1 MAGYQHRTPMK
12 HSTPG
17 LGIRTSLRSQLALT
31 FSCLSLAALPTA
43 SAQTD
48 DEETVVLPQF
58 SVSADAADRYRA
70 ADAISAVRVRA
81 PLLDTPSSITVLTRD
96 TIDDLA
102 PTRIFD
108 VTRYVAGVQEGRGM
122 QFQDRM
128 ILRGFES
135 NGQRTVDN
143 ILQPDDADNVP
154 EAIIERIEI
163 SKGPN
168 AILSPAGGPGGAVN
182 VITKSPLYRRQHS
195 ITALVGLYNA
205 QKITFDFTDA
215 FSPNSPFAYRL
226 VASGQDTR
234 QYWDDEAEHRTAVVA
249 PMFSYK
255 VSDRTQLTVKLIG
268 SELWTFREPLLIVH
282 PDVGPNTKD
291 PYLAPGISKKGRNG
305 IQPWSHN
312 ETHTADLFALLTS
325 NINEHLS
332 LRVAGNGRYYFTD
345 SEQEFI
351 TLPGLNNTRY
361 HPLTG
366 EFTQDYTWSMV
377 NGQPVSQYSPLYN
390 PANIPT
396 RGDKQATRIKTGTLQ
411 TDLVARYTFGNVT
424 SQTVVG
430 GALARRT
437 GYGRGVNGATPGI
450 NLFEPDRRYYPVW
463 NTNWAFYNRN
473 SFTNWQL
480 YVNER
485 LGFFN
490 ERLFLSGGIL
500 HYDTKTRSQNV
511 LTGAAPGVLDDSKDM
526 WMASLLYKVRE
537 NVSLYYS
544 RSTNSSPTIANN
556 QPLWRDGEQDEVG
569 FKTEFFNQRLAFNG
583 AYFEIS
589 QSNVTTPNP
598 ERQTNPSAPEQVVQ
612 DLSNQ
617 GFEFEMVGGLTSN
630 LSAIATY
637 SQLKMRDA
645 LGRHVRGVADRNAS
659 LLLNYRFNQ
668 GTLKGLSLS
677 LGGTYTGRRAGDAPP
692 AFTIANRP
700 AQVSFYLKPQYTTNF
715 NATYSMDRYV
725 FRLYVDNLLDK
736 KGHLQIA
743 GGRVTGTGL
752 TTAPGI
758 NVRFSTTWK
767 F

>member
-1 MAGYQHRTPMK
+1 MKTPLD
-12 HSTPG
+12 SQGVSRRLG
-17 LGIRTSLRSQLALT
+17 LCT
-31 FSCLSLAALPTA
+31 CLGLSVLAAGPLLRAQTA
-43 SAQTD
+43 S
-48 DEETVVLPQF
+48 EETVILPEF
-58 SVSADAADRYRA
+58 SVSGEAADRYRA

-108 VTRYVAGVQEGRGM
+108 VTRYVAGVQDGRGM

-205 QKITFDFTDA
+205 QKLTIDLNDR
-215 FSPNSPFAYRL
+215 FSENSPFAYRL

-234 QYWDDEAEHRTAVVA
+234 QYWDNDARHRSNVIA
-249 PMFSYK
+249 PMLTYRI
-255 VSDRTQLTVKLIG
+255 SDRTQLTVKLIG

-282 PDVGPNTKD
+282 PDVGPDTKD
-291 PYLAPGISKKGRNG
+291 PYLAPGISKKSRNG

-312 ETHTADLFALLTS
+312 ETHTADLFSVLTS
-325 NINEHLS
+325 TLTDNVS
-332 LRVAGNGRYYFTD
+332 LRVAANGRYYFTD
-345 SEQEFI
+345 SEQEFL

-366 EFTQDYTWSMV
+366 EFTQNTVWSMV
-377 NGQPVSQYSPLYN
+377 NGEPVATFSPLYD

-396 RGDKQATRIKTGTLQ
+396 RGDKQATRIKTATFQ
-411 TDLVARYTFGNVT
+411 SDLVARYSFGQVS

-430 GALARRT
+430 AALSRRT
-437 GYGRGVNGATPGI
+437 GYGRGVNGTTPVI
-450 NLFEPDRRYYPVW
+450 SLFEPDRRYDPVW
-463 NTNWAFYNRN
+463 SDTWAFYNRN

-480 YVNER
+480 YLNER
-485 LGFFN
+485 LGFLD
-490 ERLFLSGGIL
+490 ERIQVTGGIL
-500 HYDTKTRSQNV
+500 HYDTKTKSQNV
-511 LTGAAPGVLDDSKDM
+511 LSGAAPGVLDDSKDM
-526 WMASLLYKVRE
+526 WMASILGKVRE

-544 RSTNSSPTIANN
+544 HSTNSSPVIANN
-556 QPLWRDGEQDEVG
+556 LPLWRDGEQDEFG
-569 FKTEFFNQRLAFNG
+569 FKTEFFNQRLSING

-598 ERQTNPSAPEQVVQ
+598 ERQTNPDAPEQIVQ
-612 DLSNQ
+612 DLGNH
-617 GFEFEMVGGLTSN
+617 GWELEVIGGLTDQ
-630 LSAIATY
+630 LSMIATY
-637 SQLKMRDA
+637 SDLKMRDS
-645 LGRHVRGVADRNAS
+645 LGRRVRAVADRNAS
-659 LLLNYRFNQ
+659 LLLNYRFAD
-668 GTLKGLSLS
+668 GALKGLSLS
-677 LGGTYTGRRAGDAPP
+677 LGSTYSGSRAGDAPP
-692 AFTIANRP
+692 AYTIASQP
-700 AQVSFYLKPQYTTNF
+700 AQVSFYLKPYYTTTF
-715 NATYSMDRYV
+715 NATYTMDKYI
-725 FRLYVDNLLDK
+725 FRLYVDNVLDE
-736 KGHLQIA
+736 KGYLQLA

-752 TTAPGI
+752 STAPGI